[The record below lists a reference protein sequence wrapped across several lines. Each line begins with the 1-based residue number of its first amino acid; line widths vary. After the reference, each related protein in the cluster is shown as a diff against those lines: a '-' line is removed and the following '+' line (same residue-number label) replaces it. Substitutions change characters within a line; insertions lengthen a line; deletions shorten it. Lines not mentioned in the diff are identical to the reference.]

1 MKIKFLMYTFFS
13 LFLVSPLN
21 ACASFND
28 ISQSTPSQ
36 LNCKFTD
43 GYYTNLYFGDKTESK
58 ILWSFS
64 LALDESKGVVFF
76 KSGERQEL
84 IKAIYGANRVQFP
97 FEHIGRMKKVLLNLE
112 TLGFTMKFRDDIID
126 STDVG
131 VCSR

>member
-1 MKIKFLMYTFFS
+1 MYTFFS

-21 ACASFND
+21 ACASIID

-36 LNCKFTD
+36 LNCKFTG
-43 GYYTNLYFGDKTESK
+43 GYYTTPAFPRDKTESK

-97 FEHIGRMKKVLLNLE
+97 FEHIGRTKTVILNRE
-112 TLGFTMKFRDDIID
+112 TLGFTIKFRDDIID